1 MIEMG
6 YYTTNLRDITKSNI
20 VNFPSV
26 ERIEIIP
33 IRMSEWTIPAKAS
46 SGWTSP
52 VKAEI
57 RKDFS
62 SAGENIPRLFRGNTG
77 A

>member
-1 MIEMG
+1 MG

-33 IRMSEWTIPAKAS
+33 IRMSEWTSPVKAS

-57 RKDFS
+57 RKDFPS
-62 SAGENIPRLFRGNTG
+62 EGENIPKLFRGNTG